1 MNTARVYIIIF
12 FSAFLY
18 SSNLVAQDPIFSQF
32 YSAPL
37 QINPAFAGNTYTPRV
52 GLNYRNE
59 WSGWGGVAYET
70 YAASY
75 DQFFEQVNIGLGL
88 MAQTDQAG
96 GGLFRISKFSGF
108 FSYRAKVNDNFY
120 LKLGVEAGAWQT
132 RIGVDKLIFGDE
144 LSRTEGYT
152 GDLPTEEILNLDN
165 KTIFDVSAG
174 LLAYGPMFYGG
185 FSIKH
190 INTPDDRHI
199 ETTENFN
206 SGLPYRFS
214 LHGGAQISLKE
225 GNKKKLG
232 SFISPNLLFEKQSD
246 LSQINLGVYAGLGP
260 IFAGGWFRHTF
271 ANADAVIGLI
281 GFRQKAYKIGYSY
294 DFTVS
299 NPLNTTNNQGTH
311 EISFVLN
318 FDHNR
323 SKINYN
329 DCFELFR

>member
-1 MNTARVYIIIF
+1 MNNGKPYILLLLSVIF
-12 FSAFLY
+12 FTLTLS
-18 SSNLVAQDPIFSQF
+18 AQDQIFSQF

-37 QINPAFAGNTYTPRV
+37 QVNPAFAGNTYTPRV
-52 GLNYRNE
+52 ALNYRNQ
-59 WSGWGGVAYET
+59 WSGWGGIAYET

-75 DQFFEQVNIGLGL
+75 DQFIEEANIGVGILAL
-88 MAQTDQAG
+88 TDQAG
-96 GGLFRISKFSGF
+96 GGLFRISKIGGF
-108 FSYRAKVNDNFY
+108 FAYRAKVNDNFF

-144 LSRTEGYT
+144 LDRIDGFT
-152 GDLPTEEILNLDN
+152 GDLPTEELLALDN

-185 FSIKH
+185 ISLKH

-199 ETTENFN
+199 EATDNVT
-206 SGLPYRFS
+206 SGLPIRFS
-214 LHGGAQISLKE
+214 FHGGAQISIKD

-232 SFISPNLLFEKQSD
+232 SFISPNLLFENQSD
-246 LSQINLGVYAGLGP
+246 LSQLNVGVYAGLGP

-271 ANADAVIGLI
+271 GNPDAAIALI

-299 NPLNTTNNQGTH
+299 SPLNTTNNQGTH
-311 EISFVLN
+311 EISIVVN

-323 SKINYN
+323 RKINYN